1 MATITAGQSQ
11 DFFLSA
17 TEGLFV
23 TCTGVAKISY
33 ENEILASPGSVS
45 ASDGEVRIGYFGV
58 SMGLTIS
65 ALSGTCTVNTSP
77 SVMKPLTA
85 RQDGDASDSSPLD
98 LKLNVNGLQ
107 DGSVGFDAISLKGLP
122 QTSGAP
128 DGYGDL
134 ASAVGVSGRLDQQ
147 QTVVLYGDSYS
158 DAQQSQNALF
168 FGECLSISCWRFV
181 FGRYGNSLRVVG
193 NASMAGADSAELLS
207 RLPQVLSI
215 PSDWVFMNIGA
226 NDFYN
231 ASYTAEQVFDNMTSA
246 ISALLDEG
254 RKVLL
259 LAAYPQLTTRAS
271 YSAEKA
277 LQSQNYNRMMAEWCA
292 GRNGVYFADAYRNSV
307 DWSDTTNAGGLAK
320 DFITDGIHLS
330 VTAGIETANECAKVL
345 DQFTPRNTSLYI
357 GPTRPTVIG
366 VTKSVLAGSSGT
378 NGTGSSGSVATSF
391 TASRSAGANGT
402 IVASKITPVGQRLT
416 ITLTATNGLSTF
428 RFFTGA
434 NSALQAVAGQRVV
447 TRTKMRVRTTSGTAF
462 LRQMSTRLFATD
474 GTTNF
479 NQYNGRVQGSFP
491 TSAMVS
497 FDTGEIILDT
507 FPLLIPATVTGSS
520 GYYFEIELDSTSGA
534 TVEIDIYGIDAFI
547 A

>member
-1 MATITAGQSQ
+1 MAINKLTA
-11 DFFLSA
+11 
-17 TEGLFV
+17 
-23 TCTGVAKISY
+23 SY
-33 ENEILASPGSVS
+33 RGDPQNSKGAQLA
-45 ASDGEVRIGYFGV
+45 D
-58 SMGLTIS
+58 
-65 ALSGTCTVNTSP
+65 TVNKLVDKVGADE
-77 SVMKPLTA
+77 SVIQAESIHLA
-85 RQDGDASDSSPLD
+85 
-98 LKLNVNGLQ
+98 
-107 DGSVGFDAISLKGLP
+107 GLP
-122 QTSGAP
+122 QTTDAP
-128 DGYGDL
+128 AGYGDL
-134 ASAVGVSGRLDQQ
+134 ASAVRSSHRLARQ

-168 FGECLSISCWRFV
+168 LGECLSISCWRFV
-181 FGRYGNSLRVVG
+181 FGIYGNALRIVG
-193 NASMAGADSAELLS
+193 NASMAGSDSAELLN
-207 RLPQVLSI
+207 RLPQVQAV

-231 ASYTAEQVFDNMTSA
+231 ASFTDQQVFDNMTAA
-246 ISALLDEG
+246 ITPLLVEG

-259 LAAYPQLTTRAS
+259 LAAYPQLATRAN
-271 YSAEKA
+271 YSASKA

-292 GRNGVYFADAYRNSV
+292 GRSGVFFVDTYQNSV
-307 DWSDTTNAGGLAK
+307 DWSDTTKAGGLNK

-330 VTAGIETANECAKVL
+330 VTAGIETANECAKIL
-345 DQFTPRNTSLYI
+345 DQFIPRNTSLYI

-366 VTKSVLAGSSGT
+366 VTKSVLAGAGGT

-391 TASRSAGANGT
+391 TASRSAGTNGT

-416 ITLTATNGLSTF
+416 ITLTASNGLSTF

-434 NSALQAVAGQRVV
+434 NSALQAVAGQRVA

-520 GYYFEIELDSTSGA
+520 GYYLEVELDSTAGA
-534 TVEIDIYGIDAFI
+534 TVEVDIYGIDTFTV
-547 A
+547 